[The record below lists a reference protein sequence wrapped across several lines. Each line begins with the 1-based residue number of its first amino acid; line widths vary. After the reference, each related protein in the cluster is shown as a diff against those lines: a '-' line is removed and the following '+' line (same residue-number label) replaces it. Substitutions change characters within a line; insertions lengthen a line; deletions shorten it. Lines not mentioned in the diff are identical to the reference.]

1 VYRLTYEI
9 LSVENRRIRKLKL
22 LLEKVEEL
30 DKVES
35 KDTKEEIEE

>member
-1 VYRLTYEI
+1 MYRLTYEI